1 MRDNWKCEFV
11 LRITRPPAML
21 DRDLIALLGKYG
33 MDALDGPS
41 LADNGIEL
49 CDEVLRVGWHR

>member
-1 MRDNWKCEFV
+1 
-11 LRITRPPAML
+11 ML